1 MENIL
6 TSWLVSQKIAHRG
19 LHNSKSAPEN
29 SRQAFENAI
38 LNNFAIELDVHIIS
52 DGTLVV
58 IHDDTLDRTTN
69 SKGEVKSLTKR
80 DLANIKLKGT
90 NESLPTFDEVLKLVK
105 GKVPLLIEVKNE
117 GKVGELEEK
126 LYETLKKY
134 KGKYAIQSFNPF
146 VLKWFRI
153 NAPEVWRGQLS
164 GSFKGEKLSYVK
176 KVILKRMLLND
187 RVSKPDFISYDHRAL
202 PNKYVLKYGELPL
215 LAYTIRSNQNM
226 KNAKLN
232 GVDNFIF
239 EDFIPKEPF
248 NKIVEGND

>member
-19 LHNSKSAPEN
+19 LHNRKSAPEN

-38 LNNFAIELDVHIIS
+38 LSNFAIELDVQMIS

-58 IHDDTLDRTTN
+58 IHDYTLDRTTTGQGKV
-69 SKGEVKSLTKR
+69 SELKKE
-80 DLANIKLKGT
+80 DLKNIKLKGT
-90 NESLPTFDEVLKLVK
+90 NELLPTFDEVLKLVK

-117 GKVGELEEK
+117 GKVGELEAN
-126 LYETLKKY
+126 LYERLKKY

-164 GSFKGEKLSYVK
+164 GSFKGEKLSYLK
-176 KVILKRMLLND
+176 KVLLKRMALND

-202 PNKYVLKYGELPL
+202 PNKYVKKYGELPL
-215 LAYTIRSNQNM
+215 LAYTIRSNQAM
-226 KNAKLN
+226 KTAKLN

-239 EDFIPKEPF
+239 EDFVPRQPF
-248 NKIVEGND
+248 NVIAESND